1 MLVQTTPNPEIEELE
16 RLGDEIADLS
26 AHLEVANA
34 RLLDLI
40 REFDARGGWG
50 VQGARSCAHWL
61 AWRLG
66 IELHAARER
75 VRTARALGGL
85 PKLRHAP
92 AHGERSYA
100 KVTSLTRVGTT
111 VTSARLLNLRQ
122 PGPAG

>member
-1 MLVQTTPNPEIEELE
+1 MLVQTTPNHEIEALD
-16 RLGDEIADLS
+16 RLGDEIAELS

-40 REFDARGGWG
+40 REFDARNGWG

-66 IELHAARER
+66 IELHAPRER

-85 PKLRHAP
+85 PKLRPAL
-92 AHGERSYA
+92 AHGELSYPKGRA
-100 KVTSLTRVGTT
+100 PTRAAPPETED
-111 VTSARLLNLRQ
+111 RLLSF
-122 PGPAG
+122 GKAG